1 MTEGGDVASQ
11 SAEQRETPTFLRR
24 SLVIPIYRNAE
35 NIPELTSAIVDLSNR
50 IGSGLEIIFVI
61 DGSPDNSAELLIT
74 SSKKLPC
81 PSTIAF
87 HSRNFGSFT
96 AIRTGMELA
105 QGDQIAV
112 MAADLQEPPELIT
125 SFFDLLSAGKADVVF
140 GRRMGRDEPVL
151 RRLGSNLFW
160 SGYRRFVLPEMPKG
174 GVDIFACN
182 RQVRDAVLSIAE
194 PNSSL
199 VAQLFWVGFRR
210 AFVPY
215 NRRRRQHGKSA
226 WGLSRRF
233 RYMMDSI
240 FSYSDAPILVVLWFG
255 ILGCVASVI
264 LGVITLIARLSGYM
278 TPPGYATLLLVG
290 LFFGSAILAVQ
301 GVLGCYLWRAFENT
315 KRRPL
320 RIVSHVI
327 SNEGSHQ

>member
-1 MTEGGDVASQ
+1 MTEGGIARK
-11 SAEQRETPTFLRR
+11 SAKPRETPTSVRR
-24 SLVIPIYRNAE
+24 SLVIPVYRNAE
-35 NIPELTSAIVDLSNR
+35 NISELTSAIVDLSKR
-50 IGSGLEIIFVI
+50 IGPGLEIIFVI
-61 DGSPDNSAELLIT
+61 DGSPDNSAELLMAA
-74 SSKKLPC
+74 SKTLPC
-81 PSTIAF
+81 PSTIVF

-112 MAADLQEPPELIT
+112 MAADLQEPPELVT
-125 SFFDLLSAGKADVVF
+125 SFFELLSAGKADVVF
-140 GRRMGRDEPVL
+140 GKRTGRDDPPL

-160 SGYRRFVLPEMPKG
+160 SAYRRFVLPEMPEG

-182 RQVRDAVLSIAE
+182 RQVCDAVLSIAE

-215 NRRRRQHGKSA
+215 RRRRRQHGKSA
-226 WGLSRRF
+226 WDLSRRF

-240 FSYSDAPILVVLWFG
+240 LSYSDAPILVVLWFG
-255 ILGCVASVI
+255 IMGCVISLI
-264 LGVITLIARLSGYM
+264 LGVITLVARLSGYM

-290 LFFGSAILAVQ
+290 LFFGSAILTVQ

-320 RIVSHVI
+320 RIVSHVV
-327 SNEGSHQ
+327 SEKGAPQ